1 MFFIVS
7 VSFTFV
13 SDTKILKYLAVI
25 FCCNTLPELTGQLKP
40 VIPLDSVV
48 PSNGLCCSESVYRCT
63 MSLCTNHAWR
73 NSNDWY
79 INSLYVIFQFIEITS
94 LPCGI
99 AGGNFWFSILGE
111 NVDGVRN
118 WFSAEKREQSLTYGV
133 LSQ

>member
-13 SDTKILKYLAVI
+13 SDTKILKYFAVI

-63 MSLCTNHAWR
+63 LQCVQVYTTQ
-73 NSNDWY
+73 
-79 INSLYVIFQFIEITS
+79 LV
-94 LPCGI
+94 G
-99 AGGNFWFSILGE
+99 
-111 NVDGVRN
+111 
-118 WFSAEKREQSLTYGV
+118 
-133 LSQ
+133 